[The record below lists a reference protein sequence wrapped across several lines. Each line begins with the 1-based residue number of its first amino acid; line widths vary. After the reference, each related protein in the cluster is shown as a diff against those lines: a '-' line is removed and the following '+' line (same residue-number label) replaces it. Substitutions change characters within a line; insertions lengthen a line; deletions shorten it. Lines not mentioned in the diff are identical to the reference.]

1 MKLSYKA
8 QIYNKMKWFKF
19 WHIFTPITE
28 IDIVHKVLKSEK
40 KNHYI
45 TKIQLSD

>member
-28 IDIVHKVLKSEK
+28 IDIVHKVIKSEK
-40 KNHYI
+40 KI
-45 TKIQLSD
+45 TILPKIQLSD